1 MGKRGPKPKP
11 TAMLKLSGS
20 KWVNETRS
28 GRDKEPAVEAAMPK
42 CPTWLKDRRARAH
55 WRKTVKSLME
65 IGVLAAIDGDAL
77 ARLCMTYS
85 RYIDAQAELDESG
98 EVCLNNKGVPV
109 SSPWSRVVES
119 LAAQLLKLETEF
131 GLTPSSRTRVHA
143 TEPKKLK
150 DETRAV
156 KESYFA

>member
-55 WRKTVKSLME
+55 WRK
-65 IGVLAAIDGDAL
+65 
-77 ARLCMTYS
+77 RL
-85 RYIDAQAELDESG
+85 
-98 EVCLNNKGVPV
+98 
-109 SSPWSRVVES
+109 RV
-119 LAAQLLKLETEF
+119 
-131 GLTPSSRTRVHA
+131 
-143 TEPKKLK
+143 
-150 DETRAV
+150 
-156 KESYFA
+156 